1 MDEPRNAETPLAAA
15 RRLAP
20 QVAECADRIERE
32 RRLPPELVEALC
44 AAGLFR
50 LLLPAAVGGG
60 EVAPRVFA
68 TVVEALAGADAS
80 TAWCIS
86 QANGCATT
94 AAYLEPGVAREVFG
108 ERRAVL
114 AWGPPNEARAVAVAG
129 GYRVSGR
136 WSFASGCHHATWLGP
151 ASRVTEADGTPRLQ
165 PNGQPETRNFLV
177 PVAAVA
183 FEDIWHVSGLRG
195 TGSDAFT
202 LDDHFVPDERA
213 PQEQA
218 QAERRET
225 GPLYRFP
232 LWSLYASGF
241 ASVALGLARAML
253 DAFLALATD
262 KTPRLQRHT
271 LREQATVQAL
281 VAHAEADYRA
291 ARAFLHTTLDEAWAM
306 AQSRDLTPQQLALL
320 RLAGTDTTHRAVRV
334 ADSIYHAAGAT
345 AIFEGGA
352 FERRFRDIH
361 AVMQQIQARHA
372 HYESAGRY
380 FLGLDPE
387 VSRL

>member
-1 MDEPRNAETPLAAA
+1 MDEPRYAETPLAAA

-20 QVAECADRIERE
+20 QVAEYADAIERE
-32 RRLPPELVEALC
+32 RRLPPALVEALC

-50 LLLPAAVGGG
+50 MLLPASVGGG

-68 TVVEALAGADAS
+68 ETVETLAGADAS
-80 TAWCIS
+80 AAWCIS

-94 AAYLEPGVAREVFG
+94 AAYLGPGAAREVFG

-114 AWGPPNEARAVAVAG
+114 AWGPPNEARAVAVPG

-136 WSFASGCHHATWLGP
+136 WSFASGCRHATWLGP
-151 ASRVTEADGTPRLQ
+151 ACWVVEADGTPHLL
-165 PNGQPETRNFLV
+165 PGGQRELRNFLV
-177 PVAAVA
+177 PAAMA
-183 FEDIWHVSGLRG
+183 TFEDIWHVSGLRG
-195 TGSDAFT
+195 TGSDAFR
-202 LDDHFVPDERA
+202 LDDVFVPDERA
-213 PQEQA
+213 PLEQA
-218 QAERRET
+218 CAERREP

-241 ASVALGLARAML
+241 ASVALGVARAML
-253 DAFLALATD
+253 DAFLALASE
-262 KTPRLQRHT
+262 KTPRLQRNT
-271 LREQATVQAL
+271 LREQPTVQAL
-281 VAHAEADYRA
+281 VARAEADYRA
-291 ARAFLHTTLDEAWAM
+291 ARAFLHTTLDEAWTM
-306 AQSRDLTPQQLALL
+306 AQSRDLTPQQLAVL

-361 AVMQQIQARHA
+361 AVMQQIQARQA
-372 HYESAGRY
+372 HYESVGRF

-387 VSRL
+387 ASRL